1 MSVSGTSAAGL
12 GRVPRPAPGARPA
25 PSSAAAPASAGSREA
40 DAPLHLD
47 EGWVRAPDGVR
58 ERSAA
63 RVLVLDSTGAVLL
76 VRGHDADEPDRHWWF
91 SVGGGIDPGET
102 PREAAARELREET
115 GLKVDPRDLEGPVL
129 RRSAIF
135 DFAREHCR
143 QHEEFFVLR
152 VAQRPELSRAG
163 WTPLEES
170 FVDEMSWLTADELD
184 ESRDEVFP
192 ATLGRIVR
200 GLVGGWDGSVEEI
213 GLETDPKRHVAD

>member
-1 MSVSGTSAAGL
+1 MVPGSSPGTTGAGL
-12 GRVPRPAPGARPA
+12 
-25 PSSAAAPASAGSREA
+25 PASAGSREA

-47 EGWVRAPDGVR
+47 EGWVRGPDGVR

-63 RVLVLDSTGAVLL
+63 RVLVLDPDGAVLL
-76 VRGHDADEPDRHWWF
+76 VRGHDADEPERHWWF

-115 GLKVDPRDLEGPVL
+115 GVVVDPSVLEGPVL

-152 VAQRPELSRAG
+152 VTDRPALSRAG
-163 WTPLEES
+163 WTALEAS
-170 FVDEMSWLTADELD
+170 FVDEVRWLTPEEIEASTDEI
-184 ESRDEVFP
+184 FP
-192 ATLGRIVR
+192 AALPRIVR
-200 GLVGGWDGSVEEI
+200 ALAAGWDGVVEEI
-213 GLETDPKRHVAD
+213 GIETDRGAS

>member
-1 MSVSGTSAAGL
+1 MAVQ
-12 GRVPRPAPGARPA
+12 RPAPVTPGSAPGVAGAVRPA
-25 PSSAAAPASAGSREA
+25 VPASAGSREA

-47 EGWVRAPDGVR
+47 EGWVRGPDGVR

-63 RVLVLDSTGAVLL
+63 RVLVLDGAGAVLL

-91 SVGGGIDPGET
+91 SVGGGIDSGES

-115 GLKVDPRDLEGPVL
+115 GMVVDPAVLEGPVL

-152 VAQRPELSRAG
+152 VAERPALSSEG
-163 WTPLEES
+163 WTELEES
-170 FVDEMSWLTADELD
+170 FVDEVRWLTPDEI
-184 ESRDEVFP
+184 EASTDEVFP
-192 ATLGRIVR
+192 AALPRIVR
-200 GLVGGWDGSVEEI
+200 ALAAGWDGVVEEI
-213 GLETDPKRHVAD
+213 SIDTDGGACAAHSES

>member
-1 MSVSGTSAAGL
+1 ML
-12 GRVPRPAPGARPA
+12 NEDLPASPPDVTDVGAV
-25 PSSAAAPASAGSREA
+25 PASAGSRDA

-47 EGWVRAPDGVR
+47 DGWVRAADGVR

-63 RVLVLDSTGAVLL
+63 RVLVIDRTGAVLL

-102 PREAAARELREET
+102 PRDAAVRELAEES
-115 GLKVDPRDLEGPVL
+115 GIAASADDLAGPVL

-152 VAQRPELSRAG
+152 VAERPELSHDG
-163 WTPLEES
+163 WTELES
-170 FVDEMSWLTADELD
+170 RFVDGLAWLTPDEL
-184 ESRDEVFP
+184 EATTDEVFP
-192 ATLGRIVR
+192 ELLPTLVR
-200 GLVGGWDGSVEEI
+200 ELAGGWDGVVREI
-213 GLETDPKRHVAD
+213 ALG